1 MATATRSVEDVL
13 REGGFTSFHRRVVL
27 LTGFAW
33 TFVAFEIILIGFVL
47 PTIFSQFGLTPAP
60 NPVLY

>member
-1 MATATRSVEDVL
+1 VATATRSVEDVL

-47 PTIFSQFGLTPAP
+47 RAIFSEFG
-60 NPVLY
+60 